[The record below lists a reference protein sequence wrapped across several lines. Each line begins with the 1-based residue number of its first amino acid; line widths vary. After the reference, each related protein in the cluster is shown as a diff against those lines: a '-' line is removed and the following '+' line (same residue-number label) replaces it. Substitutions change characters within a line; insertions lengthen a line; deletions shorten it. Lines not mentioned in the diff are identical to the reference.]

1 MMSGSKDNKTRVLMS
16 GNEAMAE
23 AAILAGCRYYFGYP
37 ITPQNEV
44 PAYMARRMPAVEGTF
59 VQAESELAA
68 ISLIYG
74 ASAAGARV
82 MTSSSSPGVSLFQEG
97 ISYLAASRLPC
108 VLANIMRGGPGLG
121 NISPSQSD
129 YFQSTKGGGHGDYH
143 IICLTPDSVQEIVDF
158 SYEGFELTE
167 RYRVPVMLLFD
178 GILGQMTEPVIFP
191 KALSPELP
199 DRPWALGDS
208 KGRKQNVV
216 HSLWLKPEDAVK
228 QNNLLLQE
236 TYKQI
241 TADLAG
247 RYEEYKTEDADLVV
261 IAYGVVSRICRTVIN
276 KLREQGKAV
285 GLFRPTSVWPFPT
298 EDIRKLAGNT
308 KGIVVTEMSAGQ
320 MLEDVERAVQG
331 KCPVEFIGEMG
342 GATPTPEAIE
352 EKILALYGEVQNA
365 KSAS

>member
-1 MMSGSKDNKTRVLMS
+1 MS

-44 PAYMARRMPAVEGTF
+44 PAYMARRMPEVEGTF

-74 ASAAGARV
+74 AAAAGARC

-97 ISYLAASRLPC
+97 ISYLSASRLPC

-143 IICLTPDSVQEIVDF
+143 LICLTPDSVQEIVDF

-178 GILGQMTEPVIFP
+178 GILGQMTEPVVFP
-191 KALSPELP
+191 KALSTDLP
-199 DRPWALGDS
+199 DRPWALGDA

-228 QNNLLLQE
+228 QNNLLLQKI
-236 TYKQI
+236 YKQI
-241 TADLAG
+241 ASDLAG
-247 RYEEYKTEDADLVV
+247 RYEEYRTEDADVV
-261 IAYGVVSRICRTVIN
+261 VVAFGVVSRICRSVIN
-276 KLREQGKAV
+276 KLRDQGKAV
-285 GLFRPTSVWPFPT
+285 GMFRPTCVWPFPT
-298 EDIRKLAGNT
+298 EDIRQLADNK
-308 KGIVVTEMSAGQ
+308 KGVLVVEMNAGQ
-320 MLEDVERAVQG
+320 MLEDVEHAVQG
-331 KCPVEFIGEMG
+331 RCPVAFHGEMG
-342 GATPTPEAIE
+342 GPTPTPEDIE
-352 EKILALYGEVQNA
+352 DKILAIYGEA
-365 KSAS
+365 RRA

>member
-1 MMSGSKDNKTRVLMS
+1 MSGSKENKNRVLMA

-44 PAYMARRMPAVEGTF
+44 PAYMARRMPEVEGTF

-74 ASAAGARV
+74 ASAAGARC
-82 MTSSSSPGVSLFQEG
+82 MTSSSSPGVSLCQEG

-143 IICLTPDSVQEIVDF
+143 LICLSPDSVQEIVDF
-158 SYEGFELTE
+158 SYEAFALTE

-178 GILGQMTEPVIFP
+178 GILGQMTEPVVLP
-191 KALSPELP
+191 KMLSTDLP
-199 DRPWALGDS
+199 DRSWALGDA

-236 TYKQI
+236 TYRQI
-241 TADLAG
+241 ESDLSD
-247 RYEEYKTEDADLVV
+247 RYEEYKTEDADVV
-261 IAYGVVSRICRTVIN
+261 VVAFGVVSRICRSVIN
-276 KLREQGKAV
+276 ALRDEGKKI
-285 GLFRPTSVWPFPT
+285 GLFRPTAVWPFPT
-298 EDIRKLAGNT
+298 DVIRRLADGK
-308 KGIVVTEMSAGQ
+308 KGMLVTEMNAGQ
-320 MLEDVERAVQG
+320 MLQDVEYAVQG
-331 KCPVEFIGEMG
+331 RCPVAFVGEMG
-342 GATPTPEAIE
+342 GPTPKPEDI
-352 EKILALYGEVQNA
+352 KKQILALYGEAQRA
-365 KSAS
+365 